1 MCLKQQTMA
10 IISFQEGVHAVSLL
24 SELAVE

>member
-1 MCLKQQTMA
+1 MCLKQQTMT
-10 IISFQEGVHAVSLL
+10 IISFQERLDEIRFL

>member
-1 MCLKQQTMA
+1 MCLKQQTVT
-10 IISFQEGVHAVSLL
+10 IISFRERLDEISFL